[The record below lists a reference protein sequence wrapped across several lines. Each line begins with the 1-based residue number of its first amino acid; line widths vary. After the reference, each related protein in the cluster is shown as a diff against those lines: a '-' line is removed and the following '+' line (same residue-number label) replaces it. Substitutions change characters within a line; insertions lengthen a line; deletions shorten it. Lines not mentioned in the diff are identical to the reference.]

1 VNPSYVNGL
10 SETPL
15 LGETIGQCLDRITS
29 AFGDTDALVSCHQ
42 NRRWTYSELHHD
54 VEIIARGLMALGI
67 DRGDRVGVW
76 SPNCAEWLIA
86 QHALA
91 KTGAIMV
98 NVNPAYRARE
108 LEDALTHSG
117 VSVLISARGFR
128 STDYSEMIEA
138 LRPALP
144 ALRTVVYIGAEERP
158 DALIWRDLIA
168 GADAVSEHD
177 LRARE
182 RSLQF
187 DDPVS
192 IQYTSGTTGSP
203 KGATLSHHNI
213 LNNGFFIGERLK
225 YSPEDRICLPVPFYH
240 CFGCVI
246 GSLAALTHGSAIV
259 LPSEAFDAEACL
271 RSVEEERCTSLYGVP
286 TMFIAELDH
295 PAFSRYRLDTLRTG
309 VMAGA
314 PCPVEVMRQVIERM
328 HMRDVTIAY
337 GMTETSPVSFQ
348 SNINDRI
355 ETRVGTVGA
364 VHPHVECKI
373 IDPTTGNIVPRGQ
386 AGELCTRG
394 YLVMLGYWNNPA
406 ATAASIDSAR
416 WMHTGDLAVM
426 RESGYVNIVGRIKEM
441 IIRGGENIYPR
452 EIEEFLHTH
461 PKIADV
467 QVIGVPDR
475 KYGEQVC
482 AWIRL
487 REGQSAAS
495 DEILDYCRGQIATYK
510 IPHYIRFTSEFPMTV
525 TGKVQK
531 FRMRE
536 ITMKELGI
544 ESEQTA

>member
-1 VNPSYVNGL
+1 M
-10 SETPL
+10 PL
-15 LGETIGQCLDRITS
+15 LGETIGQCLDRIAS
-29 AFGDTDALVSCHQ
+29 EFGDSEALISCYQ
-42 NRRWTYSELHHD
+42 GRRWTYRELHHD
-54 VEIIARGLMALGI
+54 VEMIARGLMALGV

-91 KTGAIMV
+91 KAGAIMV

-108 LEDALTHSG
+108 LEHALAQSG

-128 STDYSEMIEA
+128 DTNYTEMIEA
-138 LRPALP
+138 LRPKLP
-144 ALRTVVYIGAEERP
+144 GLRTVVYISDEPRS
-158 DALIWRDLIA
+158 DALVWQDLIT
-168 GADAVSEHD
+168 GANSVPVDD

-192 IQYTSGTTGSP
+192 IQYTSGTTGRP

-225 YSPEDRICLPVPFYH
+225 YSPSERICLPVPFYH

-246 GSLAALTHGSAIV
+246 GSLAALTHASAIV
-259 LPSEAFDAEACL
+259 LPSEAFDPKACL
-271 RSVEEERCTSLYGVP
+271 RAVQEERCTSLYGVP
-286 TMFIAELDH
+286 TMFIAELDD
-295 PAFSRYRLDTLRTG
+295 PAFSGYRLDTLRTG

-314 PCPVEVMRQVIERM
+314 PCPVEIMRQVIERM

-337 GMTETSPVSFQ
+337 GMTETAPVSFQ
-348 SNINDRI
+348 SYVDDPI

-373 IDPTTGNIVPRGQ
+373 IDPATGNIVPRGQ

-394 YLVMLGYWNNPA
+394 YLVMLGYWNNVE
-406 ATAASIDSAR
+406 ATAAAIDTAR

-426 RESGYVNIVGRIKEM
+426 REDGYVNMVGRLKDM

-452 EIEEFLHTH
+452 EIEEFLYRH
-461 PKIADV
+461 PKVADV

-487 REGQSAAS
+487 REGQHATS
-495 DEILDYCRGQIATYK
+495 DEIRDYCRGQIATYK
-510 IPHYIRFTSEFPMTV
+510 IPHYIRFTAEFPMTV

-536 ITMKELGI
+536 EMMKELGI
-544 ESEQTA
+544 ESPQTA

>member
-1 VNPSYVNGL
+1 MTPSYIHGP

-15 LGETIGQCLDRITS
+15 LGETIGQCLDRVTS
-29 AFGDTDALVSCHQ
+29 AFGDSEALVSCHQ
-42 NRRWTYSELHHD
+42 DCRWTYRELHHD
-54 VEIIARGLMALGI
+54 VEIVARGLMALGI

-91 KTGAIMV
+91 KAGAIMV

-108 LEDALTHSG
+108 LEHALAQSG

-128 STDYSEMIEA
+128 STNYREMIEA
-138 LRPALP
+138 LRPKLT
-144 ALRTVVYIGAEERP
+144 ALRTVIYIGTEQLPE
-158 DALIWRDLIA
+158 ALRWQDLMT
-168 GADAVSEHD
+168 GADAVPVRD

-225 YSPEDRICLPVPFYH
+225 YSPSDRICLPVPFYH

-246 GSLAALTHGSAIV
+246 GSLAALTHASAIV
-259 LPSEAFDAEACL
+259 LPSETFDAKACL
-271 RSVEEERCTSLYGVP
+271 RAVQEERCTSLYGVP

-295 PAFSRYRLDTLRTG
+295 PVFSEYRLDTLRTG

-328 HMRDVTIAY
+328 YMRDVTICY

-348 SNINDRI
+348 SYVNDRV

-373 IDPTTGNIVPRGQ
+373 IDPATGQVVPRGQ

-394 YLVMLGYWNNPA
+394 YLVMLGYWNNPE

-426 RESGYVNIVGRIKEM
+426 REDGYVNIVGRLKDM

-452 EIEEFLHTH
+452 EIEEFLYTH

-475 KYGEQVC
+475 NYGEQVC

-487 REGQSAAS
+487 REGQDATS
-495 DEILDYCRGQIATYK
+495 DEIRDYCRGQIATYK
-510 IPHYIRFTSEFPMTV
+510 IPHYIRFTAEFPMTV

-536 ITMKELGI
+536 EMIKELGI
-544 ESEQTA
+544 ESAQTA